1 MEVLTSLAVIFS
13 GCRVAQCSPFRYL
26 QCNEGS
32 TPREEARRACSWVCP
47 FLEIPA
53 SDWPA
58 QAPECAWSC
67 VFDELCVLGAS
78 LVAQWQAA
86 CQWGSCGFD
95 SWVGK
100 VPWRKWPPIPIFL
113 LGKSHEQRS
122 LGGYCPW
129 GFIRV
134 GHDLVTKQQQK
145 ATFSPGLVTSHSW
158 HRRKRWWNSSFS
170 TLICQRSILES
181 EPCHLSPGWMWTLQ
195 LSSVSSCLVI

>member
-1 MEVLTSLAVIFS
+1 MEVLTSLAVISS

-113 LGKSHEQRS
+113 PGKSHEQRS
-122 LGGYCPW
+122 PEGCSPW
-129 GFIRV
+129 RCKRV
-134 GHDLVTKQQQK
+134 WHNLVTDQPVCPRASARSQEYL
-145 ATFSPGLVTSHSW
+145 LVLNR
-158 HRRKRWWNSSFS
+158 HR
-170 TLICQRSILES
+170 E
-181 EPCHLSPGWMWTLQ
+181 
-195 LSSVSSCLVI
+195 VSLVIGNHLCSAFSLS